1 MRLRALALTAFL
13 ALTVAL
19 GADVGGAAAATL
31 WTTPAHTTHAT
42 SFSFDAT
49 APLVKVTNG
58 PGTSLTTCQDSSINF
73 NLIFRNDMT
82 TVATRSG
89 NVTFGS
95 CSPTPLKATFPEPR
109 GWTLFFFGTGAA
121 SGTTTCWPSTMTI
134 IGLDVGPSNISGN
147 LTTGVTACQ
156 PTIAASPIT
165 VRLSGAGTLST
176 GVQID
181 AAYTFTGGAATFSLT
196 D

>member
-1 MRLRALALTAFL
+1 MSLAITA
-13 ALTVAL
+13 AL

-49 APLVKVTNG
+49 APLVTVTNG
-58 PGTSLTTCQDSSINF
+58 FGTSLTSCQDSTINF

-82 TVATRSG
+82 TVATRSSH
-89 NVTFGS
+89 VTFGS
-95 CSPTPLKATFPEPR
+95 CSPTSLKATFQSR
-109 GWTLFFFGTGAA
+109 GWTLFFFGTGTA
-121 SGTTTCWPSTMTI
+121 SGTTTCWPSTMTLL
-134 IGLDVGPSNISGN
+134 GLHVGPSSINGN

-156 PTIAASPIT
+156 PTIAASPVT
-165 VRLSGAGTLST
+165 VRLSRAGTLSSS
-176 GVQID
+176 VQLD